1 MMVIAKKKAE
11 NKTTRNVSGASDFH
25 SSSSSS
31 ATATIESRNV
41 INCLF
46 ITSQEILLC
55 FFFGMLSKKTT
66 SKARAIGIHTHHKKA
81 RNVTAE
87 RVKAKKKAN
96 MYVLPSTQSV
106 CRWSQQQLNFFS
118 SPALLEFE
126 KSSISRKLS
135 LRWGACCVCLLLLDE
150 IYTQNDAKLLNRVN
164 HRVRLFHTFFVC
176 WSPSSSSSTRS
187 NDRVNDECV

>member
-87 RVKAKKKAN
+87 RVKAKKSK
-96 MYVLPSTQSV
+96 YVCAPFDTV
-106 CRWSQQQLNFFS
+106 CLLVKSATIKLFFFS
-118 SPALLEFE
+118 STTRVREIFNFT
-126 KSSISRKLS
+126 KIIITMR
-135 LRWGACCVCLLLLDE
+135 CLLCMPFTTGRNLHTKWCQITEPRKPSSE
-150 IYTQNDAKLLNRVN
+150 IVSY
-164 HRVRLFHTFFVC
+164 FFFVC